1 VVEGY
6 RGFLEACPL
15 MPMFPN
21 RYMQSFYGLDYLR
34 YGDEF
39 ILMRRRMMMMVMKMT
54 RTRREKRV
62 MKRRMRTMCMVLR
75 MLINRTSRSRH

>member
-39 ILMRRRMMMMVMKMT
+39 IFDGEDDDDGDEDDEDEEGEESYEEADEDDVYGSPD
-54 RTRREKRV
+54 V
-62 MKRRMRTMCMVLR
+62 D
-75 MLINRTSRSRH
+75 

>member
-39 ILMRRRMMMMVMKMT
+39 IFDEEEDDDDGDEDDEDEEGEESYEEADEDDVYGSPD
-54 RTRREKRV
+54 V
-62 MKRRMRTMCMVLR
+62 D
-75 MLINRTSRSRH
+75 